1 MQAKQGKKK
10 LPWWAKL
17 LIVLLAA
24 VIVFLGFSYG
34 MIRYFVGDTL
44 SFKGILSMV
53 SYGGFDLPEGFRNFV
68 LDVDRSY
75 PGLPELLVN
84 EAGDAVGT
92 PDQYEARRE
101 EMLSLYETYMYG
113 VTPAD
118 GFDTA
123 FTVVESGTALNGK
136 AERQQIRIT
145 VSNEHGSSDAM
156 LLVYTPANAE
166 NYGMFV
172 GLNFSGNTAVWN
184 DEAILPSSA
193 QDSVGERGSESGSWP
208 VDLIIESG
216 YGLATMYY
224 GDWAEDNQETYL
236 DQVLRLFPEENCTAF
251 SAWAFGIMRG
261 IDYLAQLEQVDM
273 DAIGTA
279 GHSRLARVSLWAGA
293 CDERIDL
300 VTASCGG
307 GLVRS
312 PLFAKI
318 DTDGTSGHWFTD
330 DYFAYEGRDEEL
342 PVDIHMLY
350 ALIADRNLYISI
362 GQQDLASDPKATWD
376 ALQKAKVVWQNIYGI
391 EVIPDGTYEDVIPDL
406 PVFSEGIA
414 VHVHSDGHLLT
425 AADWQNYIA
434 YMDNFVHLRDS

>member
-1 MQAKQGKKK
+1 MQAKQSKKK
-10 LPWWAKL
+10 LPWWARL
-17 LIVLLAA
+17 LIVLLVAT
-24 VIVFLGFSYG
+24 IVFLGFSYG

-84 EAGDAVGT
+84 EAGDAVTT
-92 PDQYEARRE
+92 PEQYDAHRE

-113 VTPAD
+113 VTPTD
-118 GFDTA
+118 GFNTT
-123 FTVVESGTALNGK
+123 FTVVESGIALNGK
-136 AERQQIRIT
+136 AERQQVRIT
-145 VSNEHGSSDAM
+145 ISNEHGSSDAM
-156 LLVYTPANAE
+156 LLIYTPANAE

-184 DEAILPSSA
+184 DEVIIPSSS
-193 QDSVGERGSESGSWP
+193 QDDVGERGIESGSWP
-208 VDLIIESG
+208 VDLIIDSG
-216 YGLATMYY
+216 YGIATMYY
-224 GDWAEDNQETYL
+224 GDWAKDDAESYR
-236 DQVLRLFPEENCTAF
+236 DQVLTLFPEENCTAF

-261 IDYLAQLEQVDM
+261 IDYLEQLEQVDM

-318 DTDGTSGHWFTD
+318 DTDGTSNHWFTAE
-330 DYFAYEGRDEEL
+330 YYAYEGRDEEL

-376 ALQKAKVVWQNIYGI
+376 ALQEAKPVWQNIYGI
-391 EVIPDGTYEDVIPDL
+391 DVIPDGTYDDVIPDQ
-406 PVFSEGIA
+406 PIFSEGVA
-414 VHVHSDGHLLT
+414 VHVHSEGHQLT
-425 AADWQNYIA
+425 AEDWQNYIV
-434 YMDNFVHLRDS
+434 YMNDFVCS

>member
-17 LIVLLAA
+17 LMVLLAA

-92 PDQYEARRE
+92 PELYEARRN

-193 QDSVGERGSESGSWP
+193 QDSVGERGSESGS
-208 VDLIIESG
+208 
-216 YGLATMYY
+216 
-224 GDWAEDNQETYL
+224 
-236 DQVLRLFPEENCTAF
+236 
-251 SAWAFGIMRG
+251 
-261 IDYLAQLEQVDM
+261 
-273 DAIGTA
+273 
-279 GHSRLARVSLWAGA
+279 
-293 CDERIDL
+293 
-300 VTASCGG
+300 
-307 GLVRS
+307 
-312 PLFAKI
+312 
-318 DTDGTSGHWFTD
+318 
-330 DYFAYEGRDEEL
+330 
-342 PVDIHMLY
+342 
-350 ALIADRNLYISI
+350 
-362 GQQDLASDPKATWD
+362 
-376 ALQKAKVVWQNIYGI
+376 
-391 EVIPDGTYEDVIPDL
+391 
-406 PVFSEGIA
+406 
-414 VHVHSDGHLLT
+414 
-425 AADWQNYIA
+425 
-434 YMDNFVHLRDS
+434 

>member
-1 MQAKQGKKK
+1 MSLKQRNKR
-10 LPWWAKL
+10 LPWWAKILVIL
-17 LIVLLAA
+17 LV
-24 VIVFLGFSYG
+24 VIIAFLGISYG
-34 MIRYFVGDTL
+34 TIRYFVGDTL

-84 EAGDAVGT
+84 EAGNAVTT
-92 PDQYEARRE
+92 PEQYDARRA

-113 VTPAD
+113 VTPLD
-118 GFDTA
+118 GFDTT

-136 AERQQIRIT
+136 AARQQIQIT
-145 VSNEHGSSDAM
+145 VSNEYGSSDAM

-166 NYGMFV
+166 NFGMFV

-193 QDSVGERGSESGSWP
+193 QENLGERGSESGSWP
-208 VDLIIESG
+208 VDLIIDSG

-224 GDWAEDNQETYL
+224 GDWAEDNQETYRN
-236 DQVLRLFPEENCTAF
+236 QVLRLFPEENCTAF

-261 IDYLAQLEQVDM
+261 IDYLEQLEQVNM

-318 DTDGTSGHWFTD
+318 DTSGTSNHWFTPG
-330 DYFAYEGRDEEL
+330 YFTYEGADEAL

-376 ALQKAKVVWQNIYGI
+376 ALQKAKAVWKNIYGI
-391 EVIPDGTYEDVIPDL
+391 EVIPDGAYEDVIPDQ
-406 PVFSEGIA
+406 PVFSDGIA
-414 VHVHSDGHLLT
+414 VHVHSEGHLLT
-425 AADWQNYIA
+425 AEDWQYYIA
-434 YMDNFVHLRDS
+434 YMNDLI

>member
-1 MQAKQGKKK
+1 
-10 LPWWAKL
+10 
-17 LIVLLAA
+17 
-24 VIVFLGFSYG
+24 
-34 MIRYFVGDTL
+34 
-44 SFKGILSMV
+44 
-53 SYGGFDLPEGFRNFV
+53 
-68 LDVDRSY
+68 
-75 PGLPELLVN
+75 
-84 EAGDAVGT
+84 
-92 PDQYEARRE
+92 
-101 EMLSLYETYMYG
+101 MLSLYETYMYG

-184 DEAILPSSA
+184 DEAILTSSA

-261 IDYLAQLEQVDM
+261 IDYLEQLEQVDM

-425 AADWQNYIA
+425 AEDWKNYIA
-434 YMDNFVHLRDS
+434 YMNDFVRLGNE